1 MSMTKSRTKSL
12 SPNEKPS
19 ERSTREVASLEP
31 EDAGKGPIKVTLA
44 GEPGSNSDKRSTA
57 AATRTG

>member
-1 MSMTKSRTKSL
+1 MTKADPTKSR
-12 SPNEKPS
+12 SPSDKEP
-19 ERSTREVASLEP
+19 ERPPREVASLKP

-44 GEPGSNSDKRSTA
+44 GEPGSNPDKRSTA